1 MYGTL
6 NSQQWK
12 WLKRMDGM
20 FYWIDSEAVDQF
32 WGSDII
38 TIPNPDG
45 FKQEADEGGGFI
57 YLFA

>member
-1 MYGTL
+1 
-6 NSQQWK
+6 
-12 WLKRMDGM
+12 MDGM
-20 FYWIDSEAVDQF
+20 FNWIDSEAVDQF